1 MRASARIP
9 LPAGRYGLKPA
20 LPNESGSVHG
30 ERGWSSDDANADTRP
45 GGGDGGDRGIGL
57 PGWDIFGRPAT
68 TAGAGIA
75 QADAGGSPQSAAP
88 VQPAKDEGG
97 VRSIELP
104 AVALELPAGPG
115 RDTITGACAFCHS
128 NQYILMQPRFTRPQ
142 WTAEVDKMRK
152 TYGAPLTDPQAAD
165 AVEYLVSV
173 RGTEVPHRRSQR
185 SERTLCDPQP

>member
-1 MRASARIP
+1 MMRMLILVLAAAMAVTAGLACQDGTSSRPTAS
-9 LPAGRYGLKPA
+9 
-20 LPNESGSVHG
+20 
-30 ERGWSSDDANADTRP
+30 
-45 GGGDGGDRGIGL
+45 
-57 PGWDIFGRPAT
+57 
-68 TAGAGIA
+68 AGAGIA

-104 AVALELPAGPG
+104 TVAADLPPGPG

-152 TYGAPLTDPQAAD
+152 TYGAPLTDPQAAE
-165 AVEYLVSV
+165 AVNYLAAV
-173 RGTEVPHRRSQR
+173 RGTEEPATKPVK
-185 SERTLCDPQP
+185 